1 MKLTHDGTKW
11 IWQGGYRTRMQPKS
25 AGFRWN
31 PEDKVWWTDVRE
43 RASLLRRYAD
53 SKAKAEIGE
62 FTQEVM
68 ATQRREA
75 VLLCLQ
81 LLSSNCDG
89 AVELDGSGF
98 SKSDTGIGKRLAR
111 KDVLTSEQA
120 ELGLKLIR
128 IHQNQLPY
136 DLLVSAGAIR
146 RSRN

>member
-1 MKLTHDGTKW
+1 MKLTHDGTRW
-11 IWQGGYRTRMQPKS
+11 VWQGGYRTRMQPKS
-25 AGFRWN
+25 AGFRWS
-31 PEDKVWWTDVRE
+31 PDDKVWWTDVRE

-53 SKAKAEIGE
+53 SKAKAEMGE
-62 FTQEVM
+62 FVQEAM
-68 ATQRREA
+68 PLRRRET

-81 LLSSNCDG
+81 LLSCNCDG
-89 AVELDGSGF
+89 AVMLDGAGF
-98 SKSDTGIGKRLAR
+98 SKADTGIGKRLAR

-128 IHQNQLPY
+128 LHQNQLPH